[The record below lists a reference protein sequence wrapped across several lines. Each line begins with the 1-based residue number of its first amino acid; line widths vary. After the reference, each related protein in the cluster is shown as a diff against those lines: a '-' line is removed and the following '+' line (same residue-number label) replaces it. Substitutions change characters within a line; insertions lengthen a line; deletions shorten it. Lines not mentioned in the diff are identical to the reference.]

1 MAKNWPYCTT
11 QWAKLRKVKLA
22 HNPLCEICE
31 RRGLLVEAV
40 AVDHFVPI
48 RQGGPAFPALSGLLA
63 LCTSCHNEKTAA
75 FDRQGGPAFRRRF
88 KGFDAQGNP
97 IDPFDAWHGE
107 GASEGRGTRDRGTD
121 AKKSRLLNRNKG

>member
-1 MAKNWPYCTT
+1 MASWPYCTT
-11 QWAKLRKVKLA
+11 QWKKLRKAKLA

-48 RQGGPAFPALSGLLA
+48 NRGGPAFPALAGLLA
-63 LCTSCHNEKTAA
+63 LCEGCHNEKTSR
-75 FDRQGGPAFRRRF
+75 FDKPGGAAFRRRF
-88 KGFDAQGNP
+88 QGFDAEGNP

-107 GASEGRGTRDRGTD
+107 GASQGRGSPSSGTGGNP
-121 AKKSRLLNRNKG
+121 ARLFNRTKD